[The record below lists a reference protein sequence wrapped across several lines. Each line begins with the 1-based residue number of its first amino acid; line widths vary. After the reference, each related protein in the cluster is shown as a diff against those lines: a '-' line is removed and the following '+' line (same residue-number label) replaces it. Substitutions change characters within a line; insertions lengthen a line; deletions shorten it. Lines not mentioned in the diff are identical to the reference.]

1 MYSIPAYKRI
11 LSYITPV
18 LLWKGSGTHN
28 PVLELFLYHND
39 FQLATE
45 DAVYSDGVRYRPL
58 TLAFAL
64 PDRSEIKG
72 LRDVLILGTGLGSAV
87 QILHAKGAN
96 PRYTL
101 VDNDEVILNLA
112 KPLLKSH
119 NITYVCADAGQFIIK
134 DSGRYDM
141 LVVDIFRNRS
151 VPSEFTTVHFFGLCH
166 KKLRPGGYF
175 VFNYIAERQPEW
187 DDALNNLRLV
197 FGNVKVIN
205 EGINRI
211 TVAKV

>member
-1 MYSIPAYKRI
+1 M
-11 LSYITPV
+11 
-18 LLWKGSGTHN
+18 
-28 PVLELFLYHND
+28 LELFLYHDN

-58 TLAFAL
+58 ILAFAV
-64 PDRSEIKG
+64 PDKKEIKD
-72 LRDVLILGTGLGSAV
+72 LRDVLVLGTGLGSAV
-87 QILHAKGAN
+87 QILQAKGAS

-112 KPLLKSH
+112 KPLLTGH
-119 NITYVCADAGQFIIK
+119 NIAYVCADAGQFMQK
-134 DSGRYDM
+134 DNGRYDM
-141 LVVDIFRNRS
+141 LVVDIFRNRL
-151 VPSEFTTVHFFGLCH
+151 VPPEFTTVSFFGLCYE
-166 KKLRPGGYF
+166 KLRPGGYF

-197 FGNVKVIN
+197 FGNVRVIN